1 MSKIWFITG
10 ATRGLGTDIAK
21 AALAAGHSV
30 VATGRNRQ
38 ALTQALGSDN
48 DRLLTVALDV
58 TDEGQASAAV
68 EAAVARFGTIDV
80 LVNNAGYGH
89 LGFFEETSDEDVRQ
103 QFETNVFGVFYVI
116 RAALPVMRQAR
127 RGHIFNI
134 SSIAGLRGG
143 AGASL
148 YCASKH
154 ALEGFSESL
163 AREIEPLGLRVTLV
177 EPGRF
182 RTDFLAPDSI
192 RFAGKEIDDYVE
204 ASRQLQSYFA
214 QQNGQQAGDPAKLAA
229 ALVRL
234 ADEANPPLRF
244 VAGPDAVEQTEAK
257 IDLLQGDLDTWRALS
272 VSTNGEYA

>member
-58 TDEGQASAAV
+58 TDQGQASAAV

-89 LGFFEETSDEDVRQ
+89 LGFFEETSDEDARQ

>member
-38 ALTQALGSDN
+38 ALTQALGSDD

-58 TDEGQASAAV
+58 TDQGQASAAV

-89 LGFFEETSDEDVRQ
+89 LGFFEETSDEDARQ